1 LTFVPCTKLK
11 SEWIKYFNIEP
22 DKLNLIGKKVGES
35 LELIG
40 TEGNFIKR
48 TPKAQA
54 LRSRIDEWGLMKLE
68 TFCKAK
74 EIINETNLQT
84 RDGEIIFTNPTFDK
98 GLISK
103 IYTELKKLT
112 TK

>member
-1 LTFVPCTKLK
+1 MGKGLKHICT
-11 SEWIKYFNIEP
+11 
-22 DKLNLIGKKVGES
+22 GKIF
-35 LELIG
+35 L
-40 TEGNFIKR
+40 KR
-48 TPKAQA
+48 TPMSQA